1 MRALDRWWSE
11 FCACAPLNDEETE
24 EYCLVVVGN
33 KTDLAPSSKG
43 CAVSEGAA
51 LSFIDELVPSSGSP
65 SSSLATPEDEGD
77 WMPRH
82 VLDGVPSGPDGEV
95 VAHNNGTLDSD
106 SAGPVDI
113 ILVDETRSTVADAD
127 NGVGANRENSM
138 STFMIPPR
146 TPSIDLHSH
155 HHKHPSKARSRASQ
169 FSLAPFGT
177 VSSNHT
183 GFTSFHTP
191 ASSFSDGLEPY
202 HSALSSPLARSRSP
216 STSPPFHNQR
226 SYRVLSASAMSTSTS
241 IAPTITQARYAN
253 DDNLPT
259 LAQTKLPRPPRGP
272 KLFFT
277 SAKTGTGVSEVF
289 DYVAR
294 RVVMRWEW
302 EEAHMSAPNIIG
314 NSSTVH
320 LGDALTGEKKAFLSA
335 CCSS

>member
-11 FCACAPLNDEETE
+11 FCACAPLSEEETE

-43 CAVSEGAA
+43 RAVSEGAA
-51 LSFIDELVPSSGSP
+51 LSFIDELVPPSGSP

-77 WMPRH
+77 CMPKH
-82 VLDGVPSGPDGEV
+82 VLDGVPSGSDGEV
-95 VAHNNGTLDSD
+95 IAHDNGILDSD
-106 SAGPVDI
+106 TGSPVDI
-113 ILVDETRSTVADAD
+113 ILVDEAHSTVADAD
-127 NGVGANRENSM
+127 NCVSADREHSM
-138 STFMIPPR
+138 PAFVIPPR

-155 HHKHPSKARSRASQ
+155 HHKHPAKARSRASQ

-183 GFTSFHTP
+183 GFTTFHTP
-191 ASSFSDGLEPY
+191 GSSFSDGHEPY
-202 HSALSSPLARSRSP
+202 HSALSSPLTRSRSP

-241 IAPTITQARYAN
+241 IAPTITPARYAN
-253 DDNLPT
+253 DNNLPT
-259 LAQTKLPRPPRGP
+259 LVQTKLPRPPRGP

-277 SAKTGTGVSEVF
+277 SAKTGSGVSEVF

-302 EEAHMSAPNIIG
+302 EEAHTSASNLVG
-314 NSSTVH
+314 NYSTVH
-320 LGDALTGEKKAFLSA
+320 LGHALTEEKRAFLSA